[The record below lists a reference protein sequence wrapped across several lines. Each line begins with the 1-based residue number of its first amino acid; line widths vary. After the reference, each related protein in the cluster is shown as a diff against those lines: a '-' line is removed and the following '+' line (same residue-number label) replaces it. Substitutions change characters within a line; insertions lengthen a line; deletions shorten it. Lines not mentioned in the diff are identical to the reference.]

1 MSSTFISQQWSFHW
15 LHQESGQVMMI
26 LFHKL
31 GNDLVRWTTQ
41 SDYSDQEIIKIYIYI
56 YVFVYLFYF
65 NWNNENKSSI
75 IAYLTYNKEKYINK
89 QYNCEK

>member
-1 MSSTFISQQWSFHW
+1 MIWLDELPKVIIVIKKSS
-15 LHQESGQVMMI
+15 
-26 LFHKL
+26 
-31 GNDLVRWTTQ
+31 R
-41 SDYSDQEIIKIYIYI
+41 YIYI